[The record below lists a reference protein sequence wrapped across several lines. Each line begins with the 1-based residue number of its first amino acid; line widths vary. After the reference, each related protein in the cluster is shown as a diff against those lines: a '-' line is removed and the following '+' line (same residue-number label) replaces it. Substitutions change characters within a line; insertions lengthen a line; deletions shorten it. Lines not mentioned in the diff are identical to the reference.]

1 MRHAR
6 IGIQRAIRGEKR
18 MLLNALELLPLLN
31 RAASALGAPVSAR
44 AESCAEAKEAIGN
57 RASRSREI
65 PVVARGIRSA
75 VQQ

>member
-1 MRHAR
+1 M
-6 IGIQRAIRGEKR
+6 QRAIRGEER

-31 RAASALGAPVSAR
+31 CGAWASAAPVSAG
-44 AESCAEAKEAIGN
+44 AESCADAKEAIGN

-65 PVVARGIRSA
+65 PVVAHGIRNA